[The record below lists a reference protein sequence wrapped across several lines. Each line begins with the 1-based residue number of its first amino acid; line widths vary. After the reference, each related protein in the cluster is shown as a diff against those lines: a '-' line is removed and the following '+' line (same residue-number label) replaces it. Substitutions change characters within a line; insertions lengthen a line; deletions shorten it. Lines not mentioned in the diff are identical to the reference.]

1 MEKLKLIN
9 TQSILQFISFGVFYF
24 FVRLGMDYF
33 SNQTIELV
41 KLVTEVVL
49 TMVIYGFLSLLIDFF
64 SRKKVKDGNE

>member
-9 TQSILQFISFGVFYF
+9 TQSILQFIYFGVFYF
-24 FVRLGMDYF
+24 LVRLGMDYY
-33 SNQTIELV
+33 SNQPIELV

-64 SRKKVKDGNE
+64 SRKN